1 MNIVDAHKGG
11 GALGSDDV
19 GRSCHSSRPE
29 QGVNAIYHM
38 AELLPI
44 IQRYAEE
51 LRASRVDPRLGAPTL
66 SVGRIEG
73 GVSVNTVPDRCRIE
87 IDRRVLPGENARD
100 ALNLF
105 LAFLRAKAPKHI
117 HFECPEQPWLCAPA

>member
-1 MNIVDAHKGG
+1 SHKG
-11 GALGSDDV
+11 AVRWDLTTL

-29 QGVNAIYHM
+29 QGINAIYHM
-38 AELLPI
+38 TELLPI

-51 LRASRVDPRLGAPTL
+51 LRAARVDPRLGPATL

-87 IDRRVLPGENARD
+87 IDRRILPGEAPQA
-100 ALNLF
+100 ALQEF
-105 LAFLRAKAPKHI
+105 
-117 HFECPEQPWLCAPA
+117 